1 MGFVQLN
8 DSLKNWAWINDPKT
22 FYTYGR
28 LMLDA
33 AWSDKEVGNVHL
45 QRGQLVI
52 SQREYA
58 KSIGLSYQEFR
69 TILERLK
76 STQKIT
82 QSKSAKFTIIT
93 LVEYDCD
100 TSPITQKATSY
111 QRDSNAIKTQCQ
123 RNDNAASLL
132 LKQTYRHTDNQ
143 TNARTREAPEPKS
156 SDVKQ
161 PNKIEKRKF
170 AEFVSMTNDEYSS
183 LVTELGEQGAKR
195 CIEILDNYK
204 GQSGKTYKS
213 DYRAIRN
220 WVITRYGEE
229 QAKRTQQPQS
239 KTSGAFNTGNPF
251 LDMLRD
257 LEEREAN
264 EIDIQGNVTDNGDT

>member
-100 TSPITQKATSY
+100 ISPITQKATSY

-132 LKQTYRHTDNQ
+132 LKQTHRHTDNQ

-156 SDVKQ
+156 PDVKQ
-161 PNKIEKRKF
+161 TDKPETRKF
-170 AEFVSMTNDEYSS
+170 AEFVSMTNDEYSL

-239 KTSGAFNTGNPF
+239 KTPGAFNTGNPF

-264 EIDIQGNVTDNGDT
+264 EIDVQGNVADNGGA